1 MYRHEKF
8 SAVLTLP
15 PSSLE
20 MAHDPAIEMLR
31 SPVRKKQTATSLFKI
46 FTYYSNYVSKKKKS
60 WGKCYASKLDFGL
73 K

>member
-31 SPVRKKQTATSLFKI
+31 SPVREKKKTATSLFKI
-46 FTYYSNYVSKKKKS
+46 FTYYSNYVSKKTNQK
-60 WGKCYASKLDFGL
+60 
-73 K
+73 